1 MKPNSV
7 FKKIGLISKELEVPI
22 HVIRFWEQKFSLLK
36 PIKKTNGMRYYSHDQ
51 QRVLEEIKYLLY
63 DKKYS
68 IDGANKVLK
77 QRIKNI
83 DKEENL
89 ISEIEKLI
97 KEIKLRL

>member
-1 MKPNSV
+1 MKSNSV
-7 FKKIGLISKELEVPI
+7 FKKIGLISKELNLPI

-36 PIKKTNGMRYYSHDQ
+36 PIKKTNGIRYYSHDQ

-68 IDGANKVLK
+68 IDGAKKVLK
-77 QRIKNI
+77 KRIKDT
-83 DKEENL
+83 DKEKNL
-89 ISEIEKLI
+89 IFEIEELI